1 LYGPTEDTTYSTAE
15 RVRRGEG
22 RAPTI
27 GRPIANTK
35 AYVLDA
41 RQEPVPVGV
50 IGELHLSGDGLA
62 RGYLNRPELTAEKFI
77 CAPFSGAWGG
87 RMYRTG
93 DLSRHI
99 RDGRIEFLG
108 RADHQVKIRGF
119 RIELGE
125 IESALALQE
134 GVREAV
140 AVARD
145 DESGGK
151 RIVAYVVPEP
161 GKTIFVSELRRG
173 LREKLPEY
181 MTPSVFVQL
190 EALPQ
195 TPNGK
200 VDRKALPAPSGDR
213 PDLGREYVAP
223 RTPTEDLVAG
233 IWRESL
239 GLELVGVHDNFFE
252 LGGHSLLAA
261 QIVAKVSEA
270 VHTEIPLIAIFESPT
285 IEGLAAVVER
295 AVASETK
302 RPALVIRKF
311 SREAFKLKASTARG
325 LKIPEIIKK

>member
-1 LYGPTEDTTYSTAE
+1 
-15 RVRRGEG
+15 
-22 RAPTI
+22 
-27 GRPIANTK
+27 
-35 AYVLDA
+35 LDA
-41 RQEPVPVGV
+41 SQGIIPVGV
-50 IGELHLSGDGLA
+50 TGELYLSGEGLA

-77 CAPFSGAWGG
+77 CNPFSREGGA

-93 DLSRHI
+93 DLSRHL

-125 IESALALQE
+125 IESALTIQE

-140 AVARD
+140 VLARD
-145 DESGGK
+145 DDSGGK
-151 RIVAYVVPEP
+151 RLVAYVVPEQ
-161 GKTIFVSELRRG
+161 GKTVSISELRRG

-181 MTPSVFVQL
+181 MAPSAFVQL
-190 EALPQ
+190 EAFPQ

-200 VDRKALPAPSGDR
+200 VDRKALPAPSSDR
-213 PDLGREYVAP
+213 PDVGREYVAP

-261 QIVAKVSEA
+261 QIMAKVSEA
-270 VHTEIPLIAIFESPT
+270 VHTELPLIAIFESPT
-285 IEGLAAVVER
+285 IEGLAAAVER

-302 RPALVIRKF
+302 RPAPVIRKF
-311 SREAFKLKASTARG
+311 SREAFKLKASTAQG